1 MMKKLF
7 HHKNA
12 STYGDKSVKNRK
24 KPIQRSINQANKT
37 GKFENIGTRK
47 GGVWELRNGGRGSS
61 G

>member
-24 KPIQRSINQANKT
+24 KTDPTFDK
-37 GKFENIGTRK
+37 
-47 GGVWELRNGGRGSS
+47 SS
-61 G
+61 EQDG